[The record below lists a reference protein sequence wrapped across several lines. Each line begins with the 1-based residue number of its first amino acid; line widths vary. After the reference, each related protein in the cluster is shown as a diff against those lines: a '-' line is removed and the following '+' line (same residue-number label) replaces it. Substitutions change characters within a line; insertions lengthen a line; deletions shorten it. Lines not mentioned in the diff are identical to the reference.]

1 MTLTQDLANL
11 AAQNADRIPAEAQ
24 AVMAQA
30 ADDIAQLGLEDKSL
44 KTGDRLPEFTLSNAV
59 GKSVNISNLLQQGP
73 LVIAFYRGGW
83 CPYCNL
89 ELRALQQALPAIE
102 AQGARLVAIAPE
114 TPDNSLSTQEKND
127 LSFEVLSD
135 IGNQVARE
143 LGLVFTLPE
152 YLRPVY
158 QSFGIDVAA
167 HNGDENFEL
176 PVPATYVV
184 TPEGKIVHHFVNV
197 DYKQREDPENIL
209 AVLRSLKVT
218 A

>member
-11 AAQNADRIPAEAQ
+11 AAQNADKIPTAAQ

-30 ADDIAQLGLEDKSL
+30 GADVAQLGIEDRSL
-44 KTGDRLPEFTLSNAV
+44 KTGDRLPEFTLNNALGNPV
-59 GKSVNISNLLQQGP
+59 AIADLLQQGP

-89 ELRALQQALPAIE
+89 ELRALQQALPAIKAE
-102 AQGARLVAIAPE
+102 GAQLVAIAPE
-114 TPDNSLSTQEKND
+114 TPDNSLSTQEKNE
-127 LSFEVLSD
+127 LTFEVLSD
-135 IGNQVARE
+135 VGNQVARE

-152 YLRPVY
+152 ALLPIY

-184 TPEGKIVHHFVNV
+184 NPQGEIVHHFVNV

-209 AVLRSLKVT
+209 AVLRQLKV
-218 A
+218 AA

>member
-11 AAQNADRIPAEAQ
+11 AAQNADRIPAAAQ

-30 ADDIAQLGLEDKSL
+30 GADIAQLGIEDQSL
-44 KTGDRLPEFTLSNAV
+44 KTGDRLPEFTLTNALGNPV
-59 GKSVNISNLLQQGP
+59 AIADLLQQGP

-89 ELRALQQALPAIE
+89 ELRALQQALPAIKAE
-102 AQGARLVAIAPE
+102 GAQLVAIAPE
-114 TPDNSLSTQEKND
+114 TPDHSLSTQEKNE
-127 LSFEVLSD
+127 LTFEVLSD

-143 LGLVFTLPE
+143 FGLVFTLPE
-152 YLRPVY
+152 SLLPIY

-197 DYKQREDPENIL
+197 DYKQREDPEAIL
-209 AVLRSLKVT
+209 TVLKSLKVT

>member
-1 MTLTQDLANL
+1 M
-11 AAQNADRIPAEAQ
+11 
-24 AVMAQA
+24 
-30 ADDIAQLGLEDKSL
+30 
-44 KTGDRLPEFTLSNAV
+44 
-59 GKSVNISNLLQQGP
+59 
-73 LVIAFYRGGW
+73 
-83 CPYCNL
+83 
-89 ELRALQQALPAIE
+89 
-102 AQGARLVAIAPE
+102 AIAPE